1 MSTLKPLAIRAN
13 SLPTMILA
21 AGMRHSEIIS
31 EHGHRLHSLNLP
43 ELPTEPL
50 QIVDFNGD
58 GLNDIILI
66 GKQKIYG
73 YAQVQHPGGVPFSVL
88 LLGLIVA
95 MGVVYMTQAG
105 APSRR
110 PGQPMKRST
119 DRVD

>member
-1 MSTLKPLAIRAN
+1 
-13 SLPTMILA
+13 MILA
-21 AGMRHSEIIS
+21 AGLRHGELIS
-31 EHGHRLHSLNLP
+31 EHGHRLHSLDLP
-43 ELPTEPL
+43 EPPREPL
-50 QIVDFNGD
+50 QIIDFNGD

-66 GKQKIYG
+66 GEKSIWG
-73 YAQVQHPGGVPFSVL
+73 YAQVQHPGGVSFSVL
-88 LLGLIVA
+88 LLGLIIA